1 MKTYIELINNSKL
14 INMVQENDNGTRKEK
29 LITIEDFVSSVTS
42 SLDGKKNSLKLS
54 HLYLEN

>member
-29 LITIEDFVSSVTS
+29 LITIEV
-42 SLDGKKNSLKLS
+42 L
-54 HLYLEN
+54 HLH